1 MKKKKSKIM
10 IDKEEIYQNTVF
22 VDNEDINAGETN
34 LSVSIY
40 PDSNIKGH
48 QGFSATKFSQ
58 ESPQKLK

>member
-1 MKKKKSKIM
+1 MKKKKSKVM

-48 QGFSATKFSQ
+48 
-58 ESPQKLK
+58 